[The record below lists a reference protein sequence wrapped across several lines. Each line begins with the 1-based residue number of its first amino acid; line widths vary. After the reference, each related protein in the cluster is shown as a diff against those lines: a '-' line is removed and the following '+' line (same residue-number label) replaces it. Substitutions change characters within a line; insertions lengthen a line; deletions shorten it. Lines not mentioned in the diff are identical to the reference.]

1 MCGFIKYINLLPLP
15 LTILLY
21 LCARQ
26 LHYIVY
32 IEISVDLSH
41 HRNRVQDLV
50 QQRSNQQNLINIS
63 RVQWNAVAIEISYLL
78 YTIWSRDSFC
88 E

>member
-1 MCGFIKYINLLPLP
+1 MCGFIKYINVLPLP

-50 QQRSNQQNLINIS
+50 QQ
-63 RVQWNAVAIEISYLL
+63 
-78 YTIWSRDSFC
+78 
-88 E
+88 